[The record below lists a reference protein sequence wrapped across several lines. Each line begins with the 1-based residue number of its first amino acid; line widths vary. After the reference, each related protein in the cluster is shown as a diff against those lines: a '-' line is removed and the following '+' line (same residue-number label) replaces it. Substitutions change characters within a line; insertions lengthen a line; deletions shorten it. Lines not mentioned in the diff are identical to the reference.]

1 MKITF
6 GSLLV
11 GGVAHKLFLCSAWAL
26 MAGNY
31 KITWLQQHNMNNAT
45 RADCD
50 VFVSKAN
57 TILKAM

>member
-11 GGVAHKLFLCSAWAL
+11 GGVAHKLFLCGAWVL
-26 MAGNY
+26 MAGNC
-31 KITWLQQHNMNNAT
+31 KITWLQQHNMNNVT

-50 VFVSKAN
+50 VFVSKVK
-57 TILKAM
+57 TVLKAM